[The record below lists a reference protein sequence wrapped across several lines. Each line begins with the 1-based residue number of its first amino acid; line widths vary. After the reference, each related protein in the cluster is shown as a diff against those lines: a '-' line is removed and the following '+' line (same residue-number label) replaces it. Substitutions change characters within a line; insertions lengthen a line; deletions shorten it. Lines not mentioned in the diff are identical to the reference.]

1 MTVILPPPTSVG
13 NEVGRAA
20 GQGIAQGGEI
30 AFNRGLLQKGLESLK
45 NLSPDATPLEVTTSL
60 INATHAIP
68 GAERYVGQILPQLL
82 AFQASRQ
89 KASPGIGG
97 AAPGREGEGMQ
108 MGQPG
113 DLQTEIQSLLGEKY
127 FPQIQPQEEIAP
139 GQGLKPQKPLTPP
152 TPIGPSEEA
161 KIRNNLQKRGIT
173 QPDVIDEQIEKIKNY
188 QKDYYAAQKEGFQN
202 IEQYQEAKKARDAEF
217 FKNAELPLGQAH
229 GTMTPSEKAIWSELS
244 RQYEDLPDPQRFSS
258 TEQLYNN
265 LVGGPLIEF
274 ENSQLGLPI
283 GSQLRAGEVTHR
295 LNDSRTSIQSHL
307 KRIEDREDLPRDL
320 KGTIKNELRDQY
332 FRAMGEKDFGVAQ
345 AAYATSNLSPETAK
359 ALPIAPPPLKT
370 AFSQKY
376 LTEPAAREKYTYS
389 LANALTKIKPED
401 SLILLRE
408 KALANNYDD
417 QSFNEALNLAINSG
431 KLKLSDYQ
439 AKERNK
445 LSIPQRLDI
454 FTIMEGKRS
463 LWDLFKGKL

>member
-1 MTVILPPPTSVG
+1 MTVILPTPTSVG
-13 NEVGRAA
+13 TQVGRSL
-20 GQGIAQGGEI
+20 GQGIQQGGEI

-45 NLSPDATPLEVTTSL
+45 NLSPDASPLEVTTSL

-97 AAPGREGEGMQ
+97 AAPGREGEGTQ
-108 MGQPG
+108 MGQPPN
-113 DLQTEIQSLLGEKY
+113 LQEIQSLLGEKF
-127 FPQIQPQEEIAP
+127 FPQVQLQEQIAP
-139 GQGLKPQKPLTPP
+139 GQGQKPQKPLTPP
-152 TPIGPSEEA
+152 TPIGPAEEA
-161 KIRNNLQKRGIT
+161 KIRNTLQKRGIT
-173 QPDVIDEQIEKIKNY
+173 QPAVIDEQIDKIKKY
-188 QKDYYAAQKEGFQN
+188 QNDYYASQKEGFQN
-202 IEQYQEAKKARDAEF
+202 VEQYQEAKRARDSEF
-217 FKNAELPLGQAH
+217 FKNAELPLGQSH

-244 RQYEDLPDPQRFSS
+244 RQYEDLPDTQRFSS

-274 ENSQLGLPI
+274 ENSQQGLPI
-283 GSQLRAGEVTHR
+283 GSQIRSGEVTHR
-295 LNDSRTSIQSHL
+295 LSDARTSIQDHL
-307 KRIEDREDLPRDL
+307 RRIEDRQDLPRDL
-320 KGTIKNELRDQY
+320 KGVIKNELRDQY

-359 ALPIAPPPLKT
+359 AVPIAPSPTKVPFGQEFLAEKGV
-370 AFSQKY
+370 
-376 LTEPAAREKYTYS
+376 RDKYTYS
-389 LANALTKIKPED
+389 LANALTKIKPDD

-417 QSFNEALNLAINSG
+417 KAFNEALNLAINQG
-431 KLKLSDYQ
+431 RLELSDYQ

-445 LSIPQRLDI
+445 LSIPQRLDLD
-454 FTIMEGKRS
+454 TIMTGRRS
-463 LWDLFKGKL
+463 IWDLFKGKL